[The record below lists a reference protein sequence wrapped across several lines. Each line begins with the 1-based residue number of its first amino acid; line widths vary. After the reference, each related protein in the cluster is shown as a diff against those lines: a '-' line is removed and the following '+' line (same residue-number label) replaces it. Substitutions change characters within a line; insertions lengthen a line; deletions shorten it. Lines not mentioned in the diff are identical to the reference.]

1 MAGLGRD
8 LLGRRGVVP
17 QPAELVC
24 RPPGPADT
32 SAGARRPHGH
42 LGPPRRGGH
51 VRGGKHILAELEKQ
65 LGIKA
70 GNTTDDQKF
79 TLETIACLGACGM
92 SPVMQIN
99 GETYGRLTSD
109 DISRILA
116 SYE

>member
-1 MAGLGRD
+1 MPNGFTCNIICCCQGTA
-8 LLGRRGVVP
+8 
-17 QPAELVC
+17 C
-24 RPPGPADT
+24 
-32 SAGARRPHGH
+32 
-42 LGPPRRGGH
+42 H